1 MTTTPYAK
9 KLSDIRFSVL
19 DLSPIVVGGSPS
31 QSFRNTLDLAQHAE
45 KWGYNRYWLA
55 EHHNMPFIASSA
67 TSIVIAHVAAGTSTI
82 RVGSGGIMLPNHSSL
97 IIAEQFGTLESL
109 FPGRIDLGL
118 GRAPGTDQRT
128 ARALRRD
135 SGGSGEDFP
144 EQLAELRAYF
154 DPSLA
159 SGKMPVRAIPGEGLN
174 IPVWLL
180 GSSGFSAE
188 LAGQL
193 GLPFAYASHF
203 SPANTVPAMEL
214 YRRSFKPSKV
224 LQEPYAMVGVNVI
237 AADTDEEANRL
248 ATTLQQ
254 QFLNLI
260 RGNEVPLQPPV
271 ADIND
276 IASAYEQAALQ
287 QQLGS
292 SIVGSRETVEAKLQ
306 KFLDET
312 QADEMMV
319 IAQIFDHQARL
330 RSYEIVTDIIK
341 GNAKQL

>member
-1 MTTTPYAK
+1 
-9 KLSDIRFSVL
+9 
-19 DLSPIVVGGSPS
+19 
-31 QSFRNTLDLAQHAE
+31 
-45 KWGYNRYWLA
+45 
-55 EHHNMPFIASSA
+55 
-67 TSIVIAHVAAGTSTI
+67 
-82 RVGSGGIMLPNHSSL
+82 
-97 IIAEQFGTLESL
+97 
-109 FPGRIDLGL
+109 
-118 GRAPGTDQRT
+118 
-128 ARALRRD
+128 
-135 SGGSGEDFP
+135 
-144 EQLAELRAYF
+144 
-154 DPSLA
+154 
-159 SGKMPVRAIPGEGLN
+159 
-174 IPVWLL
+174 
-180 GSSGFSAE
+180 
-188 LAGQL
+188 
-193 GLPFAYASHF
+193 
-203 SPANTVPAMEL
+203 MEL